1 MVKSGS
7 SSVYFE
13 GRHNLLKDWTLGIRE
28 KETSRKAQ
36 VSTRV
41 TREIVLYLQRSGKLS
56 EGKMEEKNEDFSLR
70 KINIKMN
77 IRHSNDN
84 FK

>member
-7 SSVYFE
+7 FSVYFE
-13 GRHNLLKDWTLGIRE
+13 GSHNLLKDWTLGIRE

-36 VSTRV
+36 VSTRE

>member
-41 TREIVLYLQRSGKLS
+41 TREIVTKIRKTIRGKD
-56 EGKMEEKNEDFSLR
+56 GREK
-70 KINIKMN
+70 
-77 IRHSNDN
+77 
-84 FK
+84 